1 MEDLLI
7 HASPLG
13 LQAAWLSAQGEL
25 MQFAEEDANRL
36 VSTGDI
42 YLGRVQ
48 RVLPGLQCA
57 FVDIGLER
65 AGFLHVADVPW
76 AKDAKGRMASVEK
89 VLKPGS
95 RCLVRILKSPQGV
108 KGARLSADV
117 SIPGRWMVFC
127 PYAEKPAV
135 SKRILDPKKREALK
149 ALVGL
154 FPTVEAGSFI
164 LRTSAA
170 EEDVPLEALR
180 SEALRLQ
187 TQWRDV
193 LDKKESVRVP
203 SILLEDLPLA
213 QRLLREVRGDLI
225 QKIFVDDESLLTTLR
240 AEAERRSPQTSGA
253 HLEAASPDLW
263 EKFAILKQLDAAL
276 ERRIDLPSG
285 GYLVVDEREAM
296 TTIDVNTGSAVGDR
310 SVEDT
315 VFQVNMEA
323 AKACARLL
331 RLRNLGGIVVVDF
344 IDMESSEHQES
355 VRHALLGS
363 IRNDAV
369 PTFVGDFT
377 ELGLLCITR
386 ERRSPSLLRQSSL
399 PCPHCSGSG
408 WRRSSRFLMRRALE
422 DVLGRVRRCP
432 SRLRGVR
439 LRVPAALAEHTELE
453 ETQEILHRTEEAA
466 RLPIEIQR
474 DCNVAEGFWR
484 IDLLS

>member
-1 MEDLLI
+1 M
-7 HASPLG
+7 
-13 LQAAWLSAQGEL
+13 
-25 MQFAEEDANRL
+25 
-36 VSTGDI
+36 
-42 YLGRVQ
+42 
-48 RVLPGLQCA
+48 
-57 FVDIGLER
+57 
-65 AGFLHVADVPW
+65 
-76 AKDAKGRMASVEK
+76 
-89 VLKPGS
+89 
-95 RCLVRILKSPQGV
+95 
-108 KGARLSADV
+108 
-117 SIPGRWMVFC
+117 
-127 PYAEKPAV
+127 
-135 SKRILDPKKREALK
+135 
-149 ALVGL
+149 
-154 FPTVEAGSFI
+154 
-164 LRTSAA
+164 
-170 EEDVPLEALR
+170 PLEALR

-193 LDKKESVRVP
+193 LNKRESVRTP
-203 SILLEDLPLA
+203 STLLEDLPLA

-399 PCPHCSGSG
+399 PCPQCSGSG